1 MRLVPGPTRGRVEVK
16 NQDQWGTVCDDN
28 FDMTDARVVCRMLG
42 YNLATTS
49 YTAPAGTGKIWL
61 NDLKCVGRE
70 TNVFDCP
77 HSGLGVH
84 NCVHSEDVGVKCA

>member
-1 MRLVPGPTRGRVEVK
+1 MAPRCP
-16 NQDQWGTVCDDN
+16 
-28 FDMTDARVVCRMLG
+28 
-42 YNLATTS
+42 LA
-49 YTAPAGTGKIWL
+49 AGTGKIWL

-84 NCVHSEDVGVKCA
+84 NCGHSEDVGVKCA